1 MMRAKMFV
9 RSKEMRL
16 MRASKLR
23 EVPKSTLKDNVNKK
37 EQYAKKN
44 QSVLEV
50 IASLSYVKQILGR
63 FLGRGY
69 VDEIWNIVFL
79 ISHTLPYSLFLK

>member
-1 MMRAKMFV
+1 MRAKMFV

-69 VDEIWNIVFL
+69 VGEIWNIVFL

>member
-1 MMRAKMFV
+1 MFV